1 MAKPAAELKMS
12 MAWGSVFSG
21 EGWLELAADLELPEL
36 GPDGT
41 VKEEGFR
48 VVVSRGFMPEGVVMD
63 WDMPPAAATDVAE
76 DVLVA
81 DAPLVL
87 LLLLLAE
94 VTPWWMVWEEGSW

>member
-1 MAKPAAELKMS
+1 MS
-12 MAWGSVFSG
+12 MALGSVFSG
-21 EGWLELAADLELPEL
+21 DGWLEFAADLELPEL

-63 WDMPPAAATDVAE
+63 WVMPPAATEAE

-81 DAPLVL
+81 AAP
-87 LLLLLAE
+87 LLLLAE
-94 VTPWWMVWEEGSW
+94 VTPFIVGRQG